1 MAEGSA
7 KARSVSIN
15 PITDPVQHSE
25 GPFWHTNTQE
35 LYFVDTFNGT
45 LCRWSYKDKKTQSYH
60 LENHD
65 SVGVIIP
72 IKDKKDYFLV
82 AADRNV
88 YNLYWPS
95 DDNENEAKLEHL
107 ITVDESKPK
116 NQFNDGKADSKGRL
130 WLGTLTRNGD
140 LSVAPEGGSLYK
152 ISGFGDSLMAEE
164 MERSLSISN
173 GLDWCPE
180 YKKLYHIDSQ
190 TRKIVAYDFDE
201 QSGQIQNKKIIF
213 DMADH
218 PNLEGIP
225 DGMTADGSGNLWI
238 ALFGGS
244 AIIKIDPNK
253 SILLETI
260 EMPVKYCTSVCFGGP
275 DSANLFVTTSRL
287 KLNEKEVSETPNAG
301 SVFAI
306 SYLGVKG
313 RIVHEAII

>member
-1 MAEGSA
+1 
-7 KARSVSIN
+7 
-15 PITDPVQHSE
+15 
-25 GPFWHTNTQE
+25 
-35 LYFVDTFNGT
+35 
-45 LCRWSYKDKKTQSYH
+45 
-60 LENHD
+60 NHD

-107 ITVDESKPK
+107 ITVDE
-116 NQFNDGKADSKGRL
+116 R
-130 WLGTLTRNGD
+130 
-140 LSVAPEGGSLYK
+140 
-152 ISGFGDSLMAEE
+152 FGDSLMAEE

-244 AIIKIDPNK
+244 A
-253 SILLETI
+253 
-260 EMPVKYCTSVCFGGP
+260 YCTSVCFGGP